1 MNKLIFLQSNEI
13 SRANLK
19 YWSIEIINNKIQRTM
34 TIKALHGGKLLCLM
48 AAVAGAMTLGS
59 CKDDD
64 DDPEPTPAPVPVD
77 TTPQK
82 VTFPDEYKFRINNST
97 PAAFNAGDSIKAN
110 TLLSNG
116 ANSDTVSI
124 DVILRN
130 NTMVDPSLV
139 SLSLAN
145 SYLGSVKISQTP
157 SINDSIYSV
166 SFPAVEGN
174 YSLSINGKTR
184 NFVVASTAKPSANRS
199 LSNKYTAK
207 LDSVNKSIFGME
219 FVPFSKTQLTSTIA
233 HLKGSGKFITLSD
246 EVYNNYLTSPLSFVK
261 GDITDKLENETT
273 TLLPLNEVKHFAYV
287 AESGNIIICNI
298 ADFAGAEVQGAT
310 LSVEIS
316 Y

>member
-1 MNKLIFLQSNEI
+1 
-13 SRANLK
+13 
-19 YWSIEIINNKIQRTM
+19 M

-97 PAAFNAGDSIKAN
+97 PVAFNAGDSIKAN

-184 NFVVASTAKPSANRS
+184 NFVVASTGKSLSKSGRTLSNFYSVKFDKTTTSNMGITFVPYDKAEDRGARLTATGSFITIDEEHYNTFVNATSLSTVTDFIDDAKPEDGKLMLRDAKYFIYIAN
-199 LSNKYTAK
+199 
-207 LDSVNKSIFGME
+207 GMNY
-219 FVPFSKTQLTSTIA
+219 VVK
-233 HLKGSGKFITLSD
+233 IT
-246 EVYNNYLTSPLSFVK
+246 N
-261 GDITDKLENETT
+261 
-273 TLLPLNEVKHFAYV
+273 
-287 AESGNIIICNI
+287 
-298 ADFAGAEVQGAT
+298 FAG
-310 LSVEIS
+310 SDVETS
-316 Y
+316 DLEMVVTF

>member
-1 MNKLIFLQSNEI
+1 
-13 SRANLK
+13 
-19 YWSIEIINNKIQRTM
+19 M

-97 PAAFNAGDSIKAN
+97 PVAFNSGDSIKAN

-116 ANSDTVSI
+116 VNSDTVSI
-124 DVILRN
+124 DVVLRN
-130 NTMVDPSLV
+130 KTMVDPASV

-184 NFVVASTAKPSANRS
+184 NFVVASTAKTSSANRS
-199 LSNKYTAK
+199 LSNKYIAK

-219 FVPFSKTQLTSTIA
+219 FVPFSETELTSTIA
-233 HLKGSGKFITLSD
+233 HLKGSGKFIILSN
-246 EVYNNYLTSPLSFVK
+246 EEYNSYLTSALSFVK
-261 GDITDKLENETT
+261 GDVADKLENETT
-273 TLLPLNEVKHFAYV
+273 NLLPLNKAKYFAYV

-298 ADFAGAEVQGAT
+298 CDFAGADVPGAS